1 MKTQFYKISIFI
13 LIVLMVSCSNNEDE
27 TELND
32 FKGLYK
38 IKSIKSNLPIDL
50 NNDGIKSFDYLK
62 EIKSKYIAYDGR
74 IIDYMYNN
82 ELQHNFAEARGTAVQ
97 QSNRTQFLDIA
108 FPIQRIDS
116 LFQGKNSFVKLNM
129 EYSTI
134 VTGFIYKLIDN
145 NIEIESDPFDDFK
158 FYDIKNF
165 EITRINKLEFE
176 VAFDFKVYDFK
187 ENDWIETRLIT
198 NYDKLEE

>member
-1 MKTQFYKISIFI
+1 MKAQFYKVSIFI
-13 LIVLMVSCSNNEDE
+13 LLVLMTSCSNNEDE
-27 TELND
+27 MKLND
-32 FKGLYK
+32 FKGFYK
-38 IKSIKSNLPIDL
+38 IKSIRSNFPIDL

-62 EIKSKYIAYDGR
+62 EIKSNYIAYDGR

-82 ELQHNFAEARGTAVQ
+82 ELQHNFAEARGAVVQ
-97 QSNRTQFLDIA
+97 QSNNTQFLDIA

-116 LFQGKNSFVKLNM
+116 LFQGNNSFVKLNM
-129 EYSTI
+129 EYRAI

-158 FYDIKNF
+158 FYDINNF
-165 EITRINKLEFE
+165 EITRINKFEFE

-187 ENDWIETRLIT
+187 ENDWIEIRLIT
-198 NYDKLEE
+198 KYYKVEE